1 MKGFYMEYEVVI
13 GLEVHVQLNTK
24 TKIFCSC
31 STEFGASP
39 NTQVC
44 PVCMGQPGVLPV
56 LNKEVVSKAIKA
68 GLALNGEISKYSKFD
83 RKNYFYPDLPKG
95 YQISQFDLPIM
106 KNGYI
111 DITLSNGETKRIRI
125 TRIHMEEDAG
135 KLIHGEGEAISY
147 VDFNRAG
154 VPLLEIVSEPDM
166 RSSEEAYLYL
176 KELRNIMKYIG
187 VSDVN
192 MEEGSL
198 RCDANVSI
206 RPKGE
211 TKLGTKVEIKN
222 MNSFNSVRK
231 AIEYEISR
239 QIELK
244 ESGGTIVQETRLYDA
259 AKNKTF
265 SMRNKE
271 ESHDYRY
278 FPEPDLPPIVLDDS
292 TIEEIKNSLP
302 ELPENKRKR
311 FVEKYKLSMGEANLL
326 TEEKELADYFENC
339 IKISKIEPKK
349 ISNWIQSEILAVL
362 NEKNIDI
369 SEFEKKYINPEQL
382 VELLNFIEDGT
393 ISGKIAKQVF
403 DEMIE
408 NRKTAREIIE
418 SKGLKQIT
426 DNSEIEKWVDEV
438 IANNPKE
445 VEKFKQGNEKI
456 LGFFVGEIMKLSK
469 GKANPKAVN
478 EILRQ
483 KLK

>member
-1 MKGFYMEYEVVI
+1 MEYEVVI
-13 GLEVHVQLNTK
+13 GLEVHVQLNTR
-24 TKIFCSC
+24 TKIFCNC
-31 STEFGASP
+31 STEFGKSP

-56 LNKEVVSKAIKA
+56 LNKEVVWKAVKA

-106 KNGYI
+106 KNGYL
-111 DITLSNGETKRIRI
+111 DINLSNDETKRIRI

-176 KELRNIMKYIG
+176 KELRNIMKYIE

-206 RPKGE
+206 RKKGE

-222 MNSFNSVRK
+222 MNSFSSVRK
-231 AIEYEISR
+231 AIDYEVAR
-239 QIELK
+239 QIDVL
-244 ESGGTIVQETRLYDA
+244 ESGGVIVQETRLYDA
-259 AKNKTF
+259 TENKTF

-278 FPEPDLPPIVLDDS
+278 FPEPDLPPIMLDDDYIENVKA
-292 TIEEIKNSLP
+292 TIP
-302 ELPENKRKR
+302 ELPQVKRER
-311 FVEKYKLSMGEANLL
+311 FVKEYKLTGDEANLL
-326 TEEKELADYFENC
+326 SEEKDLAFYFEECVRN
-339 IKISKIEPKK
+339 SKIEPKK
-349 ISNWIQSEILAVL
+349 ISNWIQSEILAIL

-369 SEFEKKYINPEQL
+369 SDFAKEYVSSLKL
-382 VELLNFIEDGT
+382 VELLNLIEDGT

-403 DEMIE
+403 EEMV
-408 NRKTAREIIE
+408 E
-418 SKGLKQIT
+418 SKKSAKEIVELKNLKQVT
-426 DNSEIEKWVDEV
+426 DNSEIEKWVMEV
-438 IANNPKE
+438 IQNNPKE
-445 VEKFKQGNEKI
+445 VEKYKQGNEKL
-456 LGFFVGEIMKLSK
+456 LGFFVGEVMKLSK

-478 EILRQ
+478 EILRE
-483 KLK
+483 KLSK